1 MRSPSA
7 TAFSSLFPPLA
18 LLVATAFFPSV
29 PSRAAAQARCE
40 APRIL
45 MVVDR
50 SSSMAASR
58 GGLLPSGH
66 SKWGAARRAVD
77 QLTTGFADS
86 VDFGV
91 ALFPAIDGADS
102 CAPGGVVL
110 DVDSHS
116 AAEVMDAFPVDD
128 PPHGGNWTPTSQ
140 TLDLLL
146 AEGALTDTSRDRHI
160 ILVTDGRQ
168 CCITSGLCIL
178 EQRFWP
184 VASIMALRDL
194 GVYVH
199 VIGFGRG
206 VDALTL
212 NRSAVAG
219 GTSVAGCDVDGDD
232 ATSVAR
238 CYHQADDLAS
248 LRDAMSSIARFV
260 TEETCDGYDNDCDDA
275 VDEDFDLDVD
285 LYTTCGSDPTV
296 PGTPLDRDLV
306 DCDDGDGSVNP
317 GATEVCNGIDDD
329 CDGEVDPGCACLIGD
344 TRTCGLHAG
353 VCVQGTQACV
363 DGFWGTCEGAVGPAV
378 TETCDGWDDDCDGA
392 ADEGAL
398 CEPGEACVDG
408 ACRLLT
414 QPEPVSESGGCC
426 TVAAG
431 SRSPS
436 PRHAIAFALA
446 LLALA
451 GMRLGRRR

>member
-1 MRSPSA
+1 MRSASVAAPSSVLPA
-7 TAFSSLFPPLA
+7 LA
-18 LLVATAFFPSV
+18 LLVATALYPIV

-45 MVVDR
+45 VVVDR

-58 GGLLPSGH
+58 TGLLPSGH

-77 QLTTGFADS
+77 ELTTGFADA

-91 ALFPAIDGADS
+91 ALFPAVDGADS

-146 AEGALTDTSRDRHI
+146 TERALADTGRDRHV
-160 ILVTDGRQ
+160 ILVTDGQQ
-168 CCITSGLCIL
+168 CCITSGACVR

-184 VASIMALRDL
+184 VESVMALHEL
-194 GVYVH
+194 GAYVH

-206 VDALTL
+206 VDALAL

-219 GTSVAGCDVDGDD
+219 GTAVVGCDVDSDD
-232 ATSVAR
+232 ATSAAR

-248 LRDAMSSIARFV
+248 LRDALSAIARFV

-296 PGTPLDRDLV
+296 PGTPLDRAIV
-306 DCDDGDGSVNP
+306 DCDDSDGSVNP
-317 GATEVCNGIDDD
+317 GAAELCNGIDDD
-329 CDGEVDPGCACLIGD
+329 CDGEVDPGCACLRGD
-344 TRTCGLHAG
+344 NRPCGLHAG
-353 VCVQGTQACV
+353 ICVEGTQACV
-363 DGFWGTCEGAVGPAV
+363 DGFWGTCEGAIGPS
-378 TETCDGWDDDCDGA
+378 TQETCDGWDDDCDGSI
-392 ADEGAL
+392 DEGAT
-398 CEPGEACVDG
+398 CEAGQGCVDG
-408 ACRLLT
+408 ACRLLA
-414 QPEPVSESGGCC
+414 QPEPVLETGGCC

-436 PRHAIAFALA
+436 PRHAVAFALG
-446 LLALA
+446 LFALA
-451 GMRLGRRR
+451 GMRLRRRR